1 MRTKAD
7 KIHSNRAH
15 IQDAVEQS
23 GSVREAITMLR
34 EAGFS
39 FRRSL
44 VVDAFQKAQKP
55 GLDVLDWPSEEEDED

>member
-15 IQDAVEQS
+15 IIDACEQS

-34 EAGFS
+34 EAGFR
-39 FRRSL
+39 FRRSM
-44 VVDAFQKAQKP
+44 VVEAFQKAQKP
-55 GLDVLDWPSEEEDED
+55 GLEVLDWPSEDDED